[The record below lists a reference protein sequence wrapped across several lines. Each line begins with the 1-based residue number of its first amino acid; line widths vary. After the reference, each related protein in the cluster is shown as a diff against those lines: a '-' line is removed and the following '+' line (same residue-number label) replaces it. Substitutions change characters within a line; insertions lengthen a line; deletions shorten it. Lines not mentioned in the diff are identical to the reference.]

1 MCRLFVACLQQK
13 AGVWYPAGLRSNDFK
28 GLFGYKVWLTI
39 ALLLGEG
46 IYMLVKAFILGEC
59 CGG

>member
-1 MCRLFVACLQQK
+1 
-13 AGVWYPAGLRSNDFK
+13 VWYPTGLRSNDFK

-46 IYMLVKAFILGEC
+46 IYMLVKAIILGGWV
-59 CGG
+59 GGWVGG